1 MGNSN
6 NSNNHNHSQPQI
18 SLTEYNRMVLT
29 QLDNLN
35 LQMKDMTKYMTD
47 KFNDMD
53 HKILKINLREDKI
66 DDLTDWKNSVSEI
79 TSLND
84 LRKIKEKSDDINIEQ
99 LKDLKKEVK
108 ELRDFKIKAIT
119 IFGFVQVMMAVFTFW
134 QKL

>member
-6 NSNNHNHSQPQI
+6 NTNGQNGQPQV
-18 SLTEYNRMVLT
+18 SLTEYNRMILT

-47 KFNDMD
+47 KFNAMD
-53 HKILKINLREDKI
+53 HKILKINIREDKI
-66 DDLTDWKNSVSEI
+66 DELVDWRNSVTEV
-79 TSLND
+79 TSVND
-84 LRKIKEKSDDINIEQ
+84 LRKIKDKSDEINLEQ

>member
-6 NSNNHNHSQPQI
+6 NTNGQNSQPQV
-18 SLTEYNRMVLT
+18 SLTEYNRMILT

-47 KFNDMD
+47 KFNAMD
-53 HKILKINLREDKI
+53 HKILKINIREDKI
-66 DDLTDWKNSVSEI
+66 DELVDWRNSVTEVASV
-79 TSLND
+79 ND
-84 LRKIKEKSDDINIEQ
+84 LRKIKDKSDEINLEQ

>member
-6 NSNNHNHSQPQI
+6 NTNGQNNQPQV
-18 SLTEYNRMVLT
+18 SLTEYNRMILT

-47 KFNDMD
+47 KFNAMD
-53 HKILKINLREDKI
+53 HKILKINIREDKI
-66 DDLTDWKNSVSEI
+66 DELVDWRNAVTEVTSV
-79 TSLND
+79 ND
-84 LRKIKEKSDDINIEQ
+84 LRKIKDKSDEINLEQ